1 MISQYVILDNL
12 EMCNVK
18 NVTDYYL
25 IKKCKYILTKK
36 IANVP
41 KINKQ
46 WLACSLWVCE
56 VVGSRPGGVKPK
68 TMKLV
73 LVASLLTMQL

>member
-1 MISQYVILDNL
+1 MKSNKIRTTLFIMISQYVILDNL

-46 WLACSLWVCE
+46 ENW
-56 VVGSRPGGVKPK
+56 
-68 TMKLV
+68 
-73 LVASLLTMQL
+73 Q